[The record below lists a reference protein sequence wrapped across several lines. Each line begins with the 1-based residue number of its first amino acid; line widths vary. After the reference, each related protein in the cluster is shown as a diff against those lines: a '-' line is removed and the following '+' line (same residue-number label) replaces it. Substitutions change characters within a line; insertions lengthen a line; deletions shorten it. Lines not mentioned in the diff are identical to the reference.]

1 MAERQHIIGQLV
13 DETALDN
20 LAMELATQYQKNL
33 AEMKVNA
40 TGALSHAATNYIFSW
55 KGDTLMLIFRLP
67 EEWYYVEHGRDK
79 TTGKTGKPWPNA
91 VDDILQWIRIK
102 RIVPRTPMR
111 SARVPKSR
119 KPVPKAVEER
129 RMAEA
134 IVRKIHR
141 EGFYTPTHYGE
152 GLRPLSIHFGL
163 HPLEKAVEEVAIK
176 ERLRGILV
184 DALGKEIRVE
194 LADAVTHIKK

>member
-33 AEMKVNA
+33 AEMKINA
-40 TGALSHAATNYIFSW
+40 TGTLSRAATNYIFSW

-67 EEWYYVEHGRDK
+67 EQWYYVEHGRDK

-91 VDDILQWIRIK
+91 VDDILRWIRIK

-134 IVRKIHR
+134 IVRKIHH
-141 EGFYTPTHYGE
+141 EGFYSPNH
-152 GLRPLSIHFGL
+152 HGL

>member
-40 TGALSHAATNYIFSW
+40 TGALSRAAINYIFSW
-55 KGDTLMLIFRLP
+55 EGDTLMLIFRLP

-91 VDDILQWIRIK
+91 VDDILRWIRIK

-134 IVRKIHR
+134 IVRKIHC
-141 EGFYTPTHYGE
+141 EGFYSPNH
-152 GLRPLSIHFGL
+152 HGL

>member
-20 LAMELATQYQKNL
+20 LAMELAAQYQKNL

-40 TGALSHAATNYIFSW
+40 TGALSRAAINYVFSW

-91 VDDILQWIRIK
+91 VDDILRWIRIK

-141 EGFYTPTHYGE
+141 EGFYSPNH
-152 GLRPLSIHFGL
+152 HGL

-184 DALGKEIRVE
+184 DALGKEIRME

>member
-40 TGALSHAATNYIFSW
+40 TGALSRAATSYVFSW

-67 EEWYYVEHGRDK
+67 EVWYYVEHGRDK

-91 VDDILQWIRIK
+91 VDDILRWIRIK

-141 EGFYTPTHYGE
+141 EGFYSPNH
-152 GLRPLSIHFGL
+152 HGL
-163 HPLEKAVEEVAIK
+163 HPLEQAVEEVAIK

>member
-67 EEWYYVEHGRDK
+67 EEWYYVEHGRDE

-91 VDDILQWIRIK
+91 VDDILRWIRIK

-119 KPVPKAVEER
+119 KPVPKAEEER
-129 RMAEA
+129 KFAEA
-134 IVRKIHR
+134 IVHKIHLHS
-141 EGFYTPTHYGE
+141 FYCEKPYTVRYGKY
-152 GLRPLSIHFGL
+152 
-163 HPLEKAVEEVAIK
+163 PLEQAVEEVAIK

-194 LADAVTHIKK
+194 LTDAVTHIKK

>member
-40 TGALSHAATNYIFSW
+40 TGALSRAAINYIFSW

-119 KPVPKAVEER
+119 MPVPKAVEER

-141 EGFYTPTHYGE
+141 EGFYSPNH
-152 GLRPLSIHFGL
+152 HGL